1 MTTATTAIVGK
12 LTRSCVSWKRL
23 MEAKSTR
30 SRSAS
35 ESFSMEDFEK
45 ALEQHNY
52 QFQQGQVITGKAVN
66 YEIDGIYVDIG
77 AKCLAVLL
85 ANEASL
91 HGVTDPAAIVPLHEE
106 REFLI
111 IREQDADGQVTL
123 SLKRLEIKQ
132 AWERLADIQDSSQ
145 SLQVRVT
152 GVNKGGVTVDVQGL
166 RGFIPR
172 SHLVEREDLDA
183 LKGTTLS
190 ASILE
195 LDQTRDKLV
204 LSNRLAT
211 RSASFSQLEI
221 GQLVDGKIAS
231 LKPFGAF
238 VEFDGATGLLHIN
251 QISNNY
257 VQSLPDLFQV
267 GQSIKAMIVDLD
279 EGRGRI
285 SLSTKVLENFP
296 GEMIEKPADVMAEA
310 ESRQDRAR
318 KAVLGE

>member
-1 MTTATTAIVGK
+1 
-12 LTRSCVSWKRL
+12 

-77 AKCLAVLL
+77 AKSLAFLP

-91 HGVTDPAAIVPLHEE
+91 HAVTDPAAIVPLHEE

-251 QISNNY
+251 QISKNY